1 MVFENEK
8 EGKVKGL
15 PYYSVS
21 LILSLLWLILA
32 IPFIVLRIKGIE
44 DSYFGHISICLGM
57 CVALINLTYTIFY
70 GDCIRILRESA
81 VMNKDWVSLD
91 FLDEY
96 KMREEAVNLMFDIM
110 CEYKLRITLKRIY
123 SIMMAEKDVDHS
135 KLITDFV
142 KDVYKKHKKEFK
154 GIADK
159 ILYIKYKEYMRI
171 YEDYKIKSF
180 TRAYIEVSAPI
191 FEINVVYGFLNEFF
205 DSLKESN
212 EIITDMAIKQHFDPD
227 FVNAENIFDHMIE
240 RKTLEY
246 HERIR
251 KNE

>member
-8 EGKVKGL
+8 NKTVKGL
-15 PYYSVS
+15 PYYTVANILGLITVGLIVASVVIAKRS
-21 LILSLLWLILA
+21 EDAKLIRILSSLA
-32 IPFIVLRIKGIE
+32 MGFSFTQL
-44 DSYFGHISICLGM
+44 
-57 CVALINLTYTIFY
+57 AYTIFY
-70 GDCIRILRESA
+70 GDCIRLLRESPI
-81 VMNKDWVSLD
+81 MNKDWVSLD

-96 KMREEAVNLMFDIM
+96 KMRKEAVNLMFDIM

-123 SIMMAEKDVDHS
+123 SIMMKEKDVDNS

-154 GIADK
+154 GIIDK

-171 YEDYKIKSF
+171 YKDYKVKSF
-180 TRAYIEVSAPI
+180 TRAYIEASAPI
-191 FEINVVYGFLNEFF
+191 FEINVVYGFLGEFF